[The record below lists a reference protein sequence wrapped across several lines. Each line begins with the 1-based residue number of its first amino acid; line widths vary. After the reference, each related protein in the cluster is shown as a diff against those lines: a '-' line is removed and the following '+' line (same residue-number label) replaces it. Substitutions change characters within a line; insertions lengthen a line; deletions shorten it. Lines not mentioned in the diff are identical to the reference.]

1 MCRPLP
7 RLCPLTGCGVYS
19 RKRSKVMG
27 TTPHHRWEER
37 PCPLSVGL
45 RTTGKTGYGPACES
59 TKLLP
64 NLSHGQVRPPH
75 PLTAV
80 RGVASEK
87 DSPRA
92 RCHLCYRDHSALS
105 RQLARA

>member
-1 MCRPLP
+1 MWLPLP

-19 RKRSKVMG
+19 RKRSKMVG

-45 RTTGKTGYGPACES
+45 RTIGKTVCSHMRGR

-80 RGVASEK
+80 RGVASEG

-105 RQLARA
+105 RQLARG